1 MSLESARAFLVAN
14 APDVEVIESDEA
26 TPTVMLAAQVHGVQP
41 GQIAKTLTLRV
52 QDRVV
57 LVVASGDVR
66 LDNRKMRQFFGSKV
80 RMADAETVVQATG
93 HPIGGVC
100 PFGLATPLKIY
111 CDMSL
116 QAYDVVMPAAGS
128 INSSVRIAPD
138 RLAELVGAE
147 WADLSQP
154 MQVLAAAEPLSAV
167 G

>member
-1 MSLESARAFLVAN
+1 MSLESVKAFLAAN
-14 APDVEVIESDEA
+14 APDIGIIESEEN
-26 TPTVMLAAQVHGVQP
+26 TPTVAAAAQVHGVEP

-52 QDRVV
+52 QDRIV

-80 RMADAETVVQATG
+80 KMADAETVVQATG
-93 HPIGGVC
+93 HPVGGVC

-111 CDMSL
+111 CDVSL

-138 RLAELVGAE
+138 RLVELVGGE
-147 WADLSQP
+147 WADLSQA
-154 MQVLAAAEPLSAV
+154 MQSVEA
-167 G
+167 